1 MRIFGRFLSLFFFAQ
16 TPLVAGLYNPKTFTL
31 PNGLQVVVIEN
42 HRAPVVTQMV
52 WYRVG
57 SGDDP
62 WGKSG
67 LAHYLEHMMFKG
79 PKGSASAVL
88 SREVEDLGGT
98 NNAATSYNFTYY
110 YETVASQYLE
120 NIMRLESA
128 RMKELRLVESEAV
141 NELQVILEERRMRT
155 DNSPIGRFIEFF
167 HSQFFRNNP
176 RRLPP
181 IGWEHEIRGLTS
193 SDVKAFHEKWYAPG
207 NAILFLAGDVTFE
220 EAKRLAKKYYG
231 PLKARPVAKR
241 NRLKEPPQPQGTAR
255 FDLTMP
261 DVKVPYLI
269 KAFPAPSIFS
279 EKGKYA
285 YSSDVL
291 NHFLGKVPTGFVHK
305 ELVEK
310 KKVATFA
317 QIYYPGGALE
327 ESYLLILCQ
336 PTPGTPLET
345 LEKELSETLKS
356 FKDKAISKES
366 LGKVKAQ
373 MLAKLVYS
381 QDSALSGREIAEGLI
396 LGRNLEDL
404 DNWDKRI
411 SDVTVEEVKEL
422 YDVIFSSPYKIIST
436 LLPQPEKKPSEERL
450 STLSEKENPLDQKQ
464 DAENKEKKT

>member
-1 MRIFGRFLSLFFFAQ
+1 MRIFWAFLSLFFFAQ
-16 TPLVAGLYNPKTFTL
+16 TPLVAGLYNPQTFTL

-42 HRAPVVTQMV
+42 HRAPVVTQMI

-57 SGDDP
+57 SADDP

-79 PKGSASAVL
+79 PKGSASAIL
-88 SREVEDLGGT
+88 SREVEDLGGS

-128 RMKELRLVESEAV
+128 RMKELRIVESEAV
-141 NELQVILEERRMRT
+141 NEIQVILEERRMRT

-181 IGWEHEIRGLTS
+181 IGWEHEIKGLTS
-193 SDVKAFHEKWYAPG
+193 SDVKAFHERWYAPG

-241 NRLKEPPQPQGTAR
+241 NRLKEPPYPQGTAR
-255 FDLTMP
+255 FDLMMP

-269 KAFPAPSIFS
+269 KAFPAPSLFS
-279 EKGKYA
+279 EDGKYA

-291 NHFLGKVPTGFVHK
+291 SNFLGKIPTGFIHK

-310 KKVATFA
+310 KKVATFT
-317 QIYYPGGALE
+317 QVYYPGGALKG
-327 ESYLLILCQ
+327 SYLMILCQ
-336 PTPGTPLET
+336 PTPGTSLEA
-345 LEKELSETLKS
+345 LEKELSETLLS
-356 FKDKAISKES
+356 FKNKAINEENLEKI
-366 LGKVKAQ
+366 KTQ

-381 QDSALSGREIAEGLI
+381 QDSALSGREIAEGLT

-411 SDVTVEEVKEL
+411 SDITIQDIKEL
-422 YDVIFSSPYKIIST
+422 YDKIISSPYKVVST
-436 LLPQPEKKPSEERL
+436 ILPGQNKKNSEEKSLPLAKQDSPSEQEQNTER
-450 STLSEKENPLDQKQ
+450 
-464 DAENKEKKT
+464 KEKKL